1 MSLHLTPLP
10 SGAAAGPPRALDRE
24 PAPGPNAR
32 ACRDV
37 GLPAPVRE
45 LARRA
50 RVAAPRRPGAALAVD
65 AHEPVPAHPAA
76 AGAGAAN
83 PCDALHEAHEAPRGR
98 REGGWS
104 A

>member
-10 SGAAAGPPRALDRE
+10 SGAAAGPTRAPDLD
-24 PAPGPNAR
+24 PAPGPGAPVF
-32 ACRDV
+32 RDV

-50 RVAAPRRPGAALAVD
+50 RFAAPRRPGAALAVD
-65 AHEPVPAHPAA
+65 ANDPVPGDAA
-76 AGAGAAN
+76 AAATI
-83 PCDALHEAHEAPRGR
+83 PASPGDALHEAHAAPRGR
-98 REGGWS
+98 REGWWS